1 MKPTLAA
8 VRLLCLL
15 AAWGILSPA
24 APLHGASPGFPFAED
39 FQSQSLLDSTGNQN
53 AVRWTNNGVT
63 LGRAKNRHA
72 VALGSSP
79 RNAKIGNSV
88 ATIGIKDIAA
98 QDLDGDGNLD
108 VLIANS
114 NGIFAHFVDGTDEA
128 ELESIQPIR
137 ITAVAVPVKAMAF
150 GDFDRD
156 GSVAVAYGH

>member
-1 MKPTLAA
+1 MKLNLA
-8 VRLLCLL
+8 VRARFLFVS
-15 AAWGILSPA
+15 AAILPLA

-39 FQSQSLLDSTGNQN
+39 FQSQSLLDNTGNRN
-53 AVRWTNNGVT
+53 AARWTSNGVT

-72 VALGSSP
+72 VDLGSSP

-114 NGIFAHFVDGTDEA
+114 NGIFAHFIDGTDEA